1 MQLCTIRTAF
11 RPKLCTGF
19 TPPRRLTDL
28 TRKGAPNVLVWSDI
42 HDQAFQT
49 LKSTVCNPPVLR
61 LPDMSKPFLLQTDAS
76 SEGIGAILLQEEGGV
91 KHPVAFASKK
101 LLPRER
107 NYSTTEREALAIVWG
122 VQKYEMYL
130 LGAHFYLAIPAPNQ
144 ISEWKVDEVVP
155 HSTALPFHSSC
166 HKRI

>member
-1 MQLCTIRTAF
+1 MF
-11 RPKLCTGF
+11 
-19 TPPRRLTDL
+19 
-28 TRKGAPNVLVWSDI
+28 VWSDI

-107 NYSTTEREALAIVWG
+107 NYSTIEREALAIVWG

-130 LGAHFYLAIPAPNQ
+130 LGAHFYLETDHHPLQYLHQTKFQNGRLMRWSLILQPYRFTVRAIKGSDNVGADFL
-144 ISEWKVDEVVP
+144 SRFTD
-155 HSTALPFHSSC
+155 
-166 HKRI
+166 